1 MSGSIEPYSLFGE
14 RPNAKTGQSLL
25 FGYNL
30 LYPGSRDNPTLQCQ
44 EYHEQL
50 RTQDRRQGTSE
61 RLSTE
66 DSPKRPTEM
75 EEAAAPTEGEDTAT
89 DTDEQHLP
97 GIASRRRNSQRYYKR
112 NRTFG
117 FAKSIIVAK
126 AKACPTSRHWEK
138 HRWTTLAGLLA
149 RSNIKFLKARNIAD
163 GISVHPETAMD
174 YKNMKQLLVREKVEY
189 HTYLLQ
195 EDKPLKVVLRG
206 IPTDIQAAD
215 VSEDLKAQGFN
226 VENVVRMT
234 SAKTKTPIP
243 LVLVILPKDD
253 KRPPSASATD
263 VKRFGHAQRNCTA
276 TARCVKYG
284 VRIEQPNRSVVRC
297 PRASVVPRPSGRVN
311 TNEFGRTRSSVV
323 LVKRVRWSAAP
334 SPGNGKKRLRGVTT
348 SLSVLVPRKLK
359 KCDVGTAERHA
370 EHMIIRE
377 LVPLKAETIKVADR
391 RTIRD
396 TADQLME
403 ELVQMAGVVKELRH
417 TIERKDAEVK
427 EVKENSAKTET
438 AKKYRL
444 FADLP
449 RDNDIIDVQ
458 LQDRQLERRVN
469 LADTTHPADMD
480 NFRFTEGVQ
489 NAYETV
495 CYTDGSRLDDGRAGG
510 SFILYHGDTEI
521 HRENFTL
528 AENSTIFQ
536 CEMVALRQAVTHLQ
550 GQTDIIKECSIV
562 TDSLSVLTALRNMKQ
577 PTALQLETWELAVS
591 LAAEISLRFH
601 WTPSHS
607 GNAKNDAADE
617 FAKAAATDQATA
629 PIYDLVPR
637 AVVKRRLRTLSLEA
651 WKERWRTA
659 TTGRTTAS
667 FLPEPCYDRKI
678 TGNFDFYMVQL
689 MTGHGNFKSYL
700 KRIGKIEDDI
710 CECGGTDT
718 AEHVLFEC
726 DLVEQHRGAADR
738 ALAIHGLR
746 WPTNYREVT
755 QLWNERD
762 WWDAFRTFSGRVEKL
777 KVDN

>member
-1 MSGSIEPYSLFGE
+1 MPKLRLHNVGHPSEGRDSTPKNTPTSLGNRGGRHNGTLPSLHGKQQIRQKP
-14 RPNAKTGQSLL
+14 RPSQAL
-25 FGYNL
+25 
-30 LYPGSRDNPTLQCQ
+30 
-44 EYHEQL
+44 
-50 RTQDRRQGTSE
+50 RRQ
-61 RLSTE
+61 
-66 DSPKRPTEM
+66 
-75 EEAAAPTEGEDTAT
+75 
-89 DTDEQHLP
+89 QVYQ
-97 GIASRRRNSQRYYKR
+97 RRYVAEPQQPQV
-112 NRTFG
+112 G
-117 FAKSIIVAK
+117 FQV
-126 AKACPTSRHWEK
+126 
-138 HRWTTLAGLLA
+138 G
-149 RSNIKFLKARNIAD
+149 D
-163 GISVHPETAMD
+163 
-174 YKNMKQLLVREKVEY
+174 
-189 HTYLLQ
+189 
-195 EDKPLKVVLRG
+195 
-206 IPTDIQAAD
+206 
-215 VSEDLKAQGFN
+215 
-226 VENVVRMT
+226 
-234 SAKTKTPIP
+234 
-243 LVLVILPKDD
+243 LVLVKNFKKQPPPMKSPRARYN
-253 KRPPSASATD
+253 RPCYTEH
-263 VKRFGHAQRNCTA
+263 RFGQMCKVKECRSLLSAQRT
-276 TARCVKYG
+276 
-284 VRIEQPNRSVVRC
+284 
-297 PRASVVPRPSGRVN
+297 
-311 TNEFGRTRSSVV
+311 
-323 LVKRVRWSAAP
+323 L
-334 SPGNGKKRLRGVTT
+334 
-348 SLSVLVPRKLK
+348 
-359 KCDVGTAERHA
+359 
-370 EHMIIRE
+370 
-377 LVPLKAETIKVADR
+377 
-391 RTIRD
+391 
-396 TADQLME
+396 
-403 ELVQMAGVVKELRH
+403 VVKAAAAYRTVSTEAAFVVSRVLPF
-417 TIERKDAEVK
+417 DLLLQ
-427 EVKENSAKTET
+427 ET

-521 HRENFTL
+521 HQENFTL

-536 CEMVALRQAVTHLQ
+536 CEMVALRQALTHLQ

-577 PTALQLETWELAVS
+577 PTALQLETWELAVN
-591 LAAEISLRFH
+591 LAAKISLRFH

-637 AVVKRRLRTLSLEA
+637 AVVKRRWRTLSLEA

-726 DLVEQHRGAADR
+726 DIVEQHRGAADW

-755 QLWNERD
+755 QLRNERD
-762 WWDAFRTFSGRVEKL
+762 WWDALRVASK
-777 KVDN
+777 N